1 VTDDLHS
8 PAEPSA
14 WVARFTDRIPAG
26 GRVLD
31 LACGGGR
38 HTRHLVGRGFRVEAV
53 DRDPQAI
60 ATLSGIPGVNRVL
73 ADIEAG
79 PWPYLGLRFDG
90 IVVANYLW
98 RPLLPLLRASL
109 APGGV
114 LIYETFAEGNE
125 RFGRPSNP
133 KFLLQPGEL
142 LRATVGLRVVAY
154 EDMYVDRPRPA
165 MIQRICAIET
175 GAPPDPG
182 ARMV

>member
-1 VTDDLHS
+1 MDGSHS
-8 PAEPSA
+8 QSEPSA
-14 WVARFTDRIPAG
+14 WIVRFTNRIPAG

-38 HTRHLVGRGFRVEAV
+38 HTRHLIGSGFRVEAV
-53 DRDPQAI
+53 DRDPHAI
-60 ATLSGIPGVNRVL
+60 AMLVGVPGANAIV

-79 PWPYLGLRFDG
+79 PWPYRGLRFDG

-109 APGGV
+109 AAGGV

-154 EDMYVDRPRPA
+154 EDMFVDQPRPA
-165 MIQRICAIET
+165 MIQRICAIDT
-175 GAPPDPG
+175 GSSA
-182 ARMV
+182 

>member
-1 VTDDLHS
+1 MTDDSH
-8 PAEPSA
+8 AQTEPSA
-14 WVARFTDRIPAG
+14 WVVRFIDRIPAG
-26 GRVLD
+26 GHVLD

-38 HTRHLVGRGFRVEAV
+38 HTRYLVGHGFRVEAV

-60 ATLSGIPGVNRVL
+60 AMLARTPGVNARV
-73 ADIEAG
+73 ADIEGG
-79 PWPYLGLRFDG
+79 PWPYPGLRFDG

-98 RPLLPLLRASL
+98 RPLLPVLRASL
-109 APGGV
+109 AAGGV

-154 EDMYVDRPRPA
+154 EDMYVGQPRPA
-165 MIQRICAIET
+165 MIQRVCAIET
-175 GAPPDPG
+175 GATPDPG

>member
-1 VTDDLHS
+1 VTDSPHS
-8 PAEPSA
+8 TAELSA
-14 WVARFTDRIPAG
+14 WVVRFIDRIPAA

-38 HTRHLVGRGFRVEAV
+38 HARHLVGSGFRVDAV

-60 ATLSGIPGVNRVL
+60 AALAGIPGVNAIS

-79 PWPYLGLRFDG
+79 PWPYPGVRFDG

-98 RPLLPLLRASL
+98 RPLMPVLRASL
-109 APGGV
+109 SSGGV

-142 LRATVGLRVVAY
+142 LRETAGLRVVAY
-154 EDMYVDRPRPA
+154 EDVYVDHPKPA
-165 MIQRICAIET
+165 MVQRICAIAAER
-175 GAPPDPG
+175 GI
-182 ARMV
+182 

>member
-1 VTDDLHS
+1 
-8 PAEPSA
+8 
-14 WVARFTDRIPAG
+14 
-26 GRVLD
+26 
-31 LACGGGR
+31 
-38 HTRHLVGRGFRVEAV
+38 VEAV
-53 DRDPQAI
+53 DRDPHAI
-60 ATLSGIPGVNRVL
+60 AMLAGIPGVNAIS

-79 PWPYLGLRFDG
+79 PWPYPGLRFDG

-98 RPLLPLLRASL
+98 RPLLPILRASL
-109 APGGV
+109 AAGGV

-142 LRATVGLRVVAY
+142 LRATAGLRVVAY
-154 EDMYVDRPRPA
+154 EDMYVGHPRPA

-175 GAPPDPG
+175 GAAPDPG